1 MNMRQPLV
9 SINITTYN
17 SSKFIIETLESAKMQ
32 TYQNIELIV
41 SDDSSVDNTV
51 ELCRKWIEKNR
62 ERFVR
67 CKVITVEKNTGIA
80 ANCNRAM
87 NASNGE
93 WIKELAGDDIFLPN
107 CVEDNINYV
116 MAHPEINILF
126 SNMIHFNDTFCQQN
140 IVNNATLHKKLNI
153 FFSMG
158 SEGQLKMIIN
168 GNFLPAPTL
177 FHKNGFLNS
186 FGGYN
191 ENYGYEDWPMWITL
205 LEKGER
211 LYSFGATTIA
221 YRHHFESLS
230 THKDTLFNIRHINWR
245 MEIMRDMCFKYY
257 TKNRICFEK
266 IEYRFNL
273 IILKL
278 NLNHANCIS
287 TILYKFVLKRL
298 AFLM

>member
-1 MNMRQPLV
+1 MYNCNMNMRQPLV

-51 ELCRKWIEKNR
+51 ELCKKWIEKNK

-116 MAHPEINILF
+116 MAHPEINILL
-126 SNMIHFNDTFCQQN
+126 
-140 IVNNATLHKKLNI
+140 AT
-153 FFSMG
+153 
-158 SEGQLKMIIN
+158 
-168 GNFLPAPTL
+168 
-177 FHKNGFLNS
+177 
-186 FGGYN
+186 
-191 ENYGYEDWPMWITL
+191 
-205 LEKGER
+205 
-211 LYSFGATTIA
+211 
-221 YRHHFESLS
+221 
-230 THKDTLFNIRHINWR
+230 
-245 MEIMRDMCFKYY
+245 
-257 TKNRICFEK
+257 
-266 IEYRFNL
+266 
-273 IILKL
+273 
-278 NLNHANCIS
+278 
-287 TILYKFVLKRL
+287 
-298 AFLM
+298 